1 MSSNQA
7 LKQIDGTRNVRYS
20 RPIIESTA
28 NYQEKPGSV
37 FWYNPVTQR
46 YHLGDVIQ
54 NEPEMSP
61 DWNNFR
67 NMPWIVDLK
76 VHKQAKSKEANGEL
90 AAGEAD
96 FAGFN
101 PEYEPK
107 FAEYKDMC
115 SKEED
120 PNSFRAYTK
129 ARELM
134 AGVFSRAD
142 FPQIVATIQSIKMM
156 IVGKP
161 QHVIRDLF
169 TNIATEKL
177 TLKVGLFTD
186 FDAIQENLGEFN
198 IPYEG
203 GHGAYSFQTMNLTKR
218 AWHMAFS
225 EEFGMTDYTEP
236 VEQQHMNALN
246 GQMDLIENKRVYD
259 QVLAV
264 TGTAQG
270 DWSAFTANLS
280 TRNPRPDIDALIG
293 SIDDLHKAQVTQI
306 LSSRKVA
313 NAYRQNTY
321 INGSPSIVSNPPSGV
336 GFVGRSNVSSIAMPL
351 LDGISWAVDS
361 LVPTTWYSVFSPESM
376 LVATGPSRTAS
387 YFDTKSGIR
396 GTIFKKWFGA
406 KVVYP
411 DLIARG
417 TGVAT

>member
-1 MSSNQA
+1 MSNQN
-7 LKQIDGTRNVRYS
+7 LQTETTKL
-20 RPIIESTA
+20 
-28 NYQEKPGSV
+28 EKPGSV
-37 FWYNPVTQR
+37 LWYNPVNG
-46 YHLGDVIQ
+46 YLHLGKVVQEEPPLTPDWANFQNMPVIVDTNAHIKGREKEAKGEIAAGESDYGGFSNEFYPKIAEFIQ
-54 NEPEMSP
+54 NEKAHG
-61 DWNNFR
+61 F
-67 NMPWIVDLK
+67 K
-76 VHKQAKSKEANGEL
+76 KAK
-90 AAGEAD
+90 
-96 FAGFN
+96 
-101 PEYEPK
+101 
-107 FAEYKDMC
+107 
-115 SKEED
+115 
-120 PNSFRAYTK
+120 
-129 ARELM
+129 ELM

-142 FPQIVATIQSIKMM
+142 FPDIVAVVQSIKMM
-156 IVGKP
+156 IIGKP
-161 QHVIRDLF
+161 THVIRDLF
-169 TNIATEKL
+169 TNMSTTKL
-177 TLKVGLFTD
+177 TLKVGSFTD

-203 GHGAYSFQTMNLTKR
+203 GRGAYTFTTMNLTKN

-236 VEQQHMNALN
+236 VEQMHMNALN
-246 GQMDLIENKRVYD
+246 GQMDIVENKRVYD

-270 DWSAFTANLS
+270 DWSAFTSNLS

-293 SIDDLHKAQVTQI
+293 TIDDLHKAQVTQI

-321 INGSPSIVSNPPSGV
+321 INGSNSVVSNPPSGV
-336 GFVGRSNVSSIAMPL
+336 GFVGRANVSSIAMPL

-361 LVPTTWYSVFSPESM
+361 LVPTTWYAVFSPEAM
-376 LVATGPSRTAS
+376 LVVTGPTRTAS

>member
-1 MSSNQA
+1 MSQT
-7 LKQIDGTRNVRYS
+7 LQTDGTRHTRYS
-20 RPIIESTA
+20 RPIIENTA
-28 NYQEKPGSV
+28 NYQEKENSV
-37 FWYNPVTQR
+37 LWYNPVTGIL
-46 YHLGDVIQ
+46 HKGDVIQ
-54 NEPEMSP
+54 KEPPLAP

-67 NMPWIVDLK
+67 NMPAIVDINA
-76 VHKQAKSKEANGEL
+76 HKRGKEL
-90 AAGEAD
+90 AAKGEIA
-96 FAGFN
+96 AGESDYGGIL
-101 PEYEPK
+101 PEYYGPI
-107 FAEYKDMC
+107 AEFLTLEKQHGYKH
-115 SKEED
+115 
-120 PNSFRAYTK
+120 

-142 FPQIVATIQSIKMM
+142 FPSLVAVVQSMKMM

-161 QHVIRDLF
+161 THVIRDLF
-169 TNIATEKL
+169 TNISTDKL

-198 IPYEG
+198 VPYEG
-203 GHGAYSFQTMNLTKR
+203 GHGAYSFTTMNLTKR
-218 AWHMAFS
+218 AWDMAFS
-225 EEFGMTDYTEP
+225 EEFGMTDYSEP

-246 GQMDLIENKRVYD
+246 GLMVIIENKRVYD

-270 DWSAFTANLS
+270 DWSAFTSNLS

-293 SIDDLHKAQVTQI
+293 TIDDLHKAQVTQI

-321 INGSPSIVSNPPSGV
+321 INGSNSVVSNPPSGV

-351 LDGISWAVDS
+351 LDGIGWAVDS
-361 LVPTTWYSVFSPESM
+361 LVPTTWYAVFSPEAM
-376 LVATGPSRTAS
+376 LVATGPTRTAS

-406 KVVYP
+406 KVVYS